1 MVQIKKYL
9 LLLVLLLMSINS
21 DGRTYYF
28 MSYHLYTNE
37 NNKHDDSGAMPVPAI
52 VEIMEETKQ
61 IILRLFDEGKETKGW
76 YSFSF
81 DIIEKM
87 DLDNSIIVYIV
98 TNNVT
103 DKGYLYLSPRNKDGL
118 YIDINYF
125 YYNNAHICCWMQKP
139 YKIKN

>member
-9 LLLVLLLMSINS
+9 LLLVLLLMSLNS

-37 NNKHDDSGAMPVPAI
+37 NNKYDDSGAMPVPAI

-76 YSFSF
+76 YSFCF

-103 DKGYLYLSPRNKDGL
+103 DKGYYEE
-118 YIDINYF
+118 
-125 YYNNAHICCWMQKP
+125 W
-139 YKIKN
+139 